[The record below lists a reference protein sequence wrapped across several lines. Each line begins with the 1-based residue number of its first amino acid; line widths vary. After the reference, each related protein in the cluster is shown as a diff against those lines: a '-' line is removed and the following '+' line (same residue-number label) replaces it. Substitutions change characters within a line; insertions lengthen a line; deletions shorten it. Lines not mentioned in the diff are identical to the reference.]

1 MANKRELNARRGT
14 ASNFLAGPKWRPHPT
29 LLQRLK
35 PTERDFTLGGLKPGP
50 PKSVEIRHGYVAPIS
65 CLGVA

>member
-35 PTERDFTLGGLKPGP
+35 PTERDFTLAGLKPGP
-50 PKSVEIRHGYVAPIS
+50 PKSVEIRHAYVAPIS
-65 CLGVA
+65 CLEVA